1 MDKRTVLFKFS
12 LLQSVNRIKF
22 IDPARVKSSPKHI
35 NTEHGGRVLWQSE
48 EEEMSKREH
57 HPFLK
62 REIRTLLCHIKDR
75 IFDLQGISRQNSYL
89 PNFLHAYAIFDI
101 SFDKIG
107 ENQVVK

>member
-12 LLQSVNRIKF
+12 HLQSVNRIKF
-22 IDPARVKSSPKHI
+22 IDPTRVKSSPKHI

-48 EEEMSKREH
+48 EEEMPKKEH
-57 HPFLK
+57 HPFPK

-89 PNFLHAYAIFDI
+89 PNFIHAYAIFDI
-101 SFDKIG
+101 SFDKKG